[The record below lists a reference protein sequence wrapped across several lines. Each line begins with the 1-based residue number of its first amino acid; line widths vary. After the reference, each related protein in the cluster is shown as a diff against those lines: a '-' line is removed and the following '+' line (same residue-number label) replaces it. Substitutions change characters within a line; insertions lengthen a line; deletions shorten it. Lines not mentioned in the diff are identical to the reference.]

1 MRAYSTDL
9 RERIVSAVERRKGSL
24 RELAALFLMSL
35 STIVRLL
42 RRHRASGSVLPKPHA
57 GGRGPRFDAEACQ
70 RLRVLVAAQ
79 PDATL
84 AELRERLGIP
94 CGLSTLCRTLQ
105 RLGLSRKKKS
115 LHADEQDSPKVQAQ
129 RAAFEERMA
138 TVDPAHLVFVD
149 EMGANTAMTR
159 TYGRGP
165 IGERV
170 VGSAPGKWENV
181 TLIAGLRSSGVVA
194 PFVFAGATDQEAFE
208 TYVEQVLVPILQPG
222 DVVVWDNLKPHKH
235 SAVVAAVQAAKARVE
250 PLPSHSPDESPI
262 EEMFSKAKTYLRKV
276 AARAVDTVTQA
287 LGEALNLVTPE
298 DCLGWFHD
306 RAAYV
311 YAFH

>member
-9 RERIVSAVERRKGSL
+9 RERILAAVERGQGSL
-24 RELAALFLMSL
+24 RELADLFLVSL
-35 STIVRLL
+35 SCIVRLL
-42 RRHRASGSVLPKPHA
+42 RRYRASGSLLPKPHA
-57 GGRGPRFDAEACQ
+57 GGPCPLLDTDACQ
-70 RLRVLVAAQ
+70 RLRDLVREQ

-84 AELRERLGIP
+84 AELQARLGIP
-94 CGLSTLCRTLQ
+94 CSLSTLCRCLQ

-115 LHADEQDSPKVQAQ
+115 LHADEQDSDEVQAK
-129 RAAFEERMA
+129 RADFEERMA
-138 TVDPAHLVFVD
+138 TVDPAHLIFVD

-159 TYGRGP
+159 THGRAP

-170 VGSAPGKWENV
+170 VGTAPGEWENV
-181 TLIAGLRSSGVVA
+181 TLIAGLRSSGAVA
-194 PFVFAGATDQEAFE
+194 PFAFAGATDQEAFQ
-208 TYVEQVLVPILQPG
+208 TYVEQVLVPVLKPG
-222 DVVVWDNLKPHKH
+222 DVVVWDNLTPHKN

-250 PLPSHSPDESPI
+250 PLPPYSPDKTPI

-276 AARAVDTVTQA
+276 AARTQDTVIQA
-287 LGEALNLVTPE
+287 LGSALNLVTPK

-306 RAAYV
+306 RAS